1 MVTHL
6 LVRGHRLDVFPLA
19 PITRSLNAAMYAVTK
34 RPPWPKGLALLA
46 PHADFDL
53 RTPIYECHILHFT
66 VARLDLALLENVISI
81 TRAEAATLRPTALE
95 HTLVHIACLS
105 LDETWINVHA
115 ATVYASI
122 HEVPTLSECWKRQS
136 LWPPGLSKLPGP
148 EAEVDTW
155 PRSNF
160 DAHQLAQTNVVIFLF
175 KASIDMITELNKQEL
190 YGNRALHYLAAIP
203 LVWETVRNAFGHS
216 AKDLYEDGHS
226 ARNDWDQR
234 HMSFWQDPYSLW
246 DGPVETW
253 IDWYTYPGKRF
264 AS

>member
-190 YGNRALHYLAAIP
+190 YGNRALHYLAGNRCVDEELLTELRQLSP
-203 LVWETVRNAFGHS
+203 WC
-216 AKDLYEDGHS
+216 
-226 ARNDWDQR
+226 
-234 HMSFWQDPYSLW
+234 
-246 DGPVETW
+246 
-253 IDWYTYPGKRF
+253 GKRF
-264 AS
+264 EMLLDTAPKTCMKMVIVLETIGISATCPSGRIHIACGMGL